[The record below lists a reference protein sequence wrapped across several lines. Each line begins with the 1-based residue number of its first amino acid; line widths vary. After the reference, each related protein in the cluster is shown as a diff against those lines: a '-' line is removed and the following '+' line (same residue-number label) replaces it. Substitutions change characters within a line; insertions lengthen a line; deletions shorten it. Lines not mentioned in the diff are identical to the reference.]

1 MVSTQKKQGYHF
13 IFQEK
18 RCNFA
23 PTSRGWKETVSP
35 LENQEILK
43 K

>member
-18 RCNFA
+18 RRNFA
-23 PTSRGWKETVSP
+23 PTSRGVERNRFTA
-35 LENQEILK
+35 
-43 K
+43 